1 MKKIIS
7 KIYKVMVSIAIA
19 IISFPSK
26 IFAALDPSAIQEAY
40 GPPPTSTLYG
50 VYRPS
55 PVTIIL
61 KIARTFVIPI
71 ALLIGIIIYF
81 KKSKS
86 SKKKKIFVSIGVI
99 ILTVLVVLTI
109 NAIIY
114 LNEQLF

>member
-1 MKKIIS
+1 MKGFVSKIKKIIF
-7 KIYKVMVSIAIA
+7 SIAVA

-26 IFAALDPSAIQEAY
+26 IFAAIDPSAIQDLY

-55 PVTIIL
+55 PVTIIWR
-61 KIARTFVIPI
+61 IARTFIIPI
-71 ALLIGIIIYF
+71 ALLIGLIVYF

-99 ILTVLVVLTI
+99 ILTVLVVFTI

-114 LNEQLF
+114 LNEHF

>member
-1 MKKIIS
+1 MKGFVSRIKKIIF
-7 KIYKVMVSIAIA
+7 SITVA

-26 IFAALDPSAIQEAY
+26 IFAAIDPSAIQDLY

-55 PVTIIL
+55 PVTIIW

-86 SKKKKIFVSIGVI
+86 SKKKKILVTFGIVALVLLLYFVVNEI
-99 ILTVLVVLTI
+99 IE
-109 NAIIY
+109 N
-114 LNEQLF
+114 LNSL

>member
-26 IFAALDPSAIQEAY
+26 IFAAIDPSAVQELY

-55 PVTIIL
+55 PVTIIWR
-61 KIARTFVIPI
+61 IARTFVIPI

-86 SKKKKIFVSIGVI
+86 SKKKKILVTFGIVALVLLLYFVVNEI
-99 ILTVLVVLTI
+99 IE
-109 NAIIY
+109 N
-114 LNEQLF
+114 LNSL

>member
-1 MKKIIS
+1 MKGFVS
-7 KIYKVMVSIAIA
+7 KIKKLIFSIAVV

-26 IFAALDPSAIQEAY
+26 IFAAIDPSAIQDLY

-55 PVTIIL
+55 PVTIIWR
-61 KIARTFVIPI
+61 IARTFVVPI

-86 SKKKKIFVSIGVI
+86 SKKKKILVTLGIV
-99 ILTVLVVLTI
+99 VLVALLYFVI
-109 NAIIY
+109 NKIVIN
-114 LNEQLF
+114 LNLL